1 MTAPSGQQR
10 AQVLLVVGPGRS
22 GTSAVAG
29 SLAHCGYHVPNAI
42 KAHASNPRGFYE
54 PRWLV
59 DFDKQ
64 LLAEAKVTTLD
75 RDPLALEAMAQAFAS
90 GEAKARLVAWVR
102 EQLETN
108 DRLVLKDPRL
118 VWFHALWTEMAE
130 ELDFDLGFLIMLRHP
145 SEVSS
150 SRSAYYGAEHVR
162 AVAGWTHVALMAEQ
176 VTRGARRAFV
186 HYPDLVGDWRTEF
199 RRVDRL
205 LGLDL
210 TPPIDTTPHP
220 IDEFLDPALRRM
232 APGWDGLAVPSWL
245 SGLADR
251 SFDALKGIA
260 DDGEPADYDTLD
272 ALRAE
277 YAETFEATVV
287 IGRSRNAHRHLVRAA
302 DGAEGA
308 EAADGSTG
316 GASETVVAPPTSPP
330 APPARRGLRDLLRR
344 G

>member
-1 MTAPSGQQR
+1 MSQPSAPQR

-22 GTSAVAG
+22 GTSAVTG
-29 SLAHCGYHVPNAI
+29 SLAHSGYHVPSAI
-42 KAHASNPRGFYE
+42 KARDSNPRGFYE

-59 DFDKQ
+59 NFDKE

-75 RDPLALEAMAQAFAS
+75 RDPLALEAMAQVLGS
-90 GEAKARLVAWVR
+90 GDAKARLVAWVR
-102 EQLETN
+102 EQLEN
-108 DRLVLKDPRL
+108 NNRLVLKDPRL
-118 VWFHALWTEMAE
+118 VWFHALWAEVAE

-186 HYPDLVGDWRTEF
+186 HYPDLVGDWRKEF
-199 RRVDRL
+199 RRVDGL

-210 TPPIDTTPHP
+210 VPQIDTTPHP

-232 APGWDGLAVPSWL
+232 APGWDGIAVPSWL
-245 SGLADR
+245 SDLADR

-260 DDGEPADYDTLD
+260 DDGEPSDYTALD

-277 YAETFEATVV
+277 YAETFEATV
-287 IGRSRNAHRHLVRAA
+287 IIARSRNSHQHLVPRAEDA
-302 DGAEGA
+302 QPAAEPD
-308 EAADGSTG
+308 AAAST
-316 GASETVVAPPTSPP
+316 AAPSARP
-330 APPARRGLRDLLRR
+330 AARRGLRDLLRR
-344 G
+344 S